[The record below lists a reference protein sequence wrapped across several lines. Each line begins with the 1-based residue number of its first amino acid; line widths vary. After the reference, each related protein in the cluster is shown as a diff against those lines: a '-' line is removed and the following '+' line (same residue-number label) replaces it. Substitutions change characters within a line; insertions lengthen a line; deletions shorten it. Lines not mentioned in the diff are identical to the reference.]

1 MGLEHTTDQLQ
12 TRYPLR
18 HTTHLNKTDNAYASK
33 PLMPLIEITVEA
45 ILSGKKRDFKL
56 RRKCFESEERSTLR
70 HTE

>member
-33 PLMPLIEITVEA
+33 PL
-45 ILSGKKRDFKL
+45 
-56 RRKCFESEERSTLR
+56 KCLLLK
-70 HTE
+70 

>member
-45 ILSGKKRDFKL
+45 IFVRKK
-56 RRKCFESEERSTLR
+56 T
-70 HTE
+70 